1 MRIAIAASLPVLAL
15 ATVAATPAFASDT
28 QYWQTLA
35 ATVKVADNTVINDEL
50 VFRSSDGKGF
60 YEVENSLLVGYK
72 PAKNVTVSA
81 GWVFNPLYSHG
92 SFTTT
97 ENRAREQVSV
107 DNFAMIGK
115 AKLSARL
122 RMEQRWRDGFTGTA
136 WRLRPYVKLSIP
148 VHGKTV
154 LNLTSEPFIDLNTN
168 GFQKV
173 GGLERMRNAI
183 LINTPLAK
191 HVNLEV
197 GYLNQ
202 HGFVPGGPDTSDN
215 VVMTGISASF

>member
-1 MRIAIAASLPVLAL
+1 MRLLTKTSLIALAAVAASS
-15 ATVAATPAFASDT
+15 PAFASDT
-28 QYWQTLA
+28 QYWQTLQGS
-35 ATVKVADNTVINDEL
+35 VKVADKTSVSDEL
-50 VFRSSDGKGF
+50 VLRSSDAKGF
-60 YEVENSLLVGYK
+60 YEIENVLMLNYK
-72 PAKNVTVSA
+72 PAKNVTIGA
-81 GWVFNPLYSHG
+81 AWVFNPLYSHG
-92 SFTTT
+92 TFTTT
-97 ENRAREQVSV
+97 ENRARQQVTV
-107 DNFAMIGK
+107 DNIATIGK
-115 AKLSARL
+115 AKLSARM
-122 RMEQRWRDGFTGTA
+122 RIEERWRDGFSGTA

-168 GFQKV
+168 TFQKV

-183 LINTPLAK
+183 LINTPLVK

-202 HGFVPGGPDTSDN
+202 HGFVRGGPDTSDN